1 MKRACSLL
9 RFFWGVIAILFLAM
23 PSFSYNLS
31 ILQIDVDDNTHTIY
45 CHPNFGNFEIK
56 GNNDKALSP
65 GERVSLYVIVKN
77 QSGYDITGM
86 YGIMFENSPYI
97 NVINPNCY
105 SGQIGVRY
113 LEGGSLPDGQTISN
127 FDPFI
132 VEVSQDTPCHQF
144 IDFEVTFYFT
154 TSSGDC
160 STQCSETHHFS
171 LPVFSFDKPFV
182 TSDEEPL
189 FESATDRNII
199 DVATN
204 GQSIGIF
211 FSPDQATL
219 YFSEMS
225 LDGAPLTGPIEIAQ
239 STSYSIGKALW
250 NYTNNQYEFIGYD
263 GTLISQDGYWI
274 RNLQPP
280 DEGVTLN
287 ILDTFYDTK
296 TFPGV
301 DTIVVLSEA
310 PQSDAHLYLIWYRAS
325 HQLFDKRDTPIQSVD
340 LGQCMGDV
348 VRNYSVSLKARYDE
362 SIHSYI
368 YYVAYEYWS
377 NTEHTLNLQKIEATN
392 PITIY
397 PPNNSI
403 TLDSSSDCV
412 VAMPSLSIDEKHR
425 AVALA
430 YQKKVGD
437 FFKIFGVTAN
447 EDLTSLSPETVL
459 VDGEESGKQKSSPL
473 LIYNNDNFY
482 LVNFDIVKNQYN
494 PEQGAGKIQLHT
506 CNFSIDQN
514 STPIAPVIPYST
526 YTSNAWLGMKNL
538 RAILSNDKLYY
549 FWNDTRAST
558 PNNLSMHYGSA
569 RFLSP
574 YAPYNIDPDDDSII
588 SQLYE
593 HSLHPSIA
601 CKENDCLVAWRNQSG
616 FDGMQG
622 VFYKTFNLD
631 GTPNQTDPI
640 LIQPE
645 NNEDAQTDAHPIVK
659 NHNGNYEIFF
669 KAYNNTSGKYEIL
682 KWPGSE
688 NKASTIIEM
697 EGDASSTKLMDVAPG
712 DGDDVILVTDKK
724 SGDLCPNLY
733 VYDCPHNGTLSF
745 VKLTDY
751 NEYSSIGT
759 AKIVKIENGPYPY
772 AVASFCHNP
781 YAQLWFSYMN
791 ANFTLSGNP
800 QIIGTWWY
808 PEYPSY
814 LNISDIALSSNS
826 NAVLLAASFPQYDQ
840 ITNTYTCKFQL
851 REYPHP
857 FDLSNCTIYDLR
869 EQNFEGQFSP
879 YIMPSIK
886 WTGTYFDLTW
896 AEDGRG
902 TLSYGRER
910 LFFIDHLD
918 ECGNFLSLPVRIG
931 SYLSYGG
938 SLGFD
943 LNYEAE
949 RTKNGFLATYSRGS
963 GSNSFNVHLTPL
975 SWDNPSMVCN
985 LFNSLPVVS
994 TTGPFT
1000 IEYGSGVTLSGNAT
1014 DDTAMGDYIASSG
1027 WDITQD
1033 GVVDF
1038 YGLNPTI
1045 SFEQLKQKGWI
1056 APGTKEVMLI
1066 AVDRNNA
1073 QNQAITTLTIR
1084 DTTPPYVNISFP
1096 NGGET
1101 LIENGSY
1108 TILWDGSDNYKID
1121 HYDLYYCTNFNGTN
1135 CNWTPIVQNLPETT
1149 HSYQW
1154 VVPQILSSNCRIKVV
1169 AVDGSTTPNSKE
1181 DISDNNFY
1189 IVQATTSSIKTLILR
1204 NNTRMDG
1211 LYPGQSSLISEKL
1224 AKLMVNSKVNGF
1236 IVEVDSIPGVPSL
1249 YSLWDSDPTNQ
1260 SKANDVANAIRDYVK
1275 NLINNTYTNVE
1286 YLVIVGDDRIIPFF
1300 RIQDNTPGSYS
1311 EDDYIGEVDC
1321 YSTVGSAICQNYYL
1335 TDNNYGDL
1343 GHYENGIWQ
1352 EYETTSAGVHYMAL
1366 PDLAIGRL
1374 VEAPEEIATTID
1386 DFITLDGQINLDS
1399 LTTADIFTSGYD
1411 FLNDS
1416 AQSINDLYDANYVV
1430 DNLIGNSW
1438 TADTLENELCLDPQ
1452 TINSLNS
1459 HANHYSLIC
1468 PDRWLQT
1475 SEIDGDYPAQIFN
1488 GSVFYNAGCHSGL
1501 NVPPTFTD
1509 SFDIPELMM
1518 KKGALSYI
1526 GNTGFGWG
1534 LKQGIGYTERLMQLV
1549 TQKMLS
1555 NNTSSPGK
1563 SLNEAKREYFVEDKR
1578 YDVYDEKVLF
1588 ESTLYG
1594 LPMYKIVMS
1603 TSGLKEEP
1611 KDFSGPDGPDEEE
1624 INGIKLKKKFTNSA
1638 NNNLLPPGVTE
1649 LSLQFEFGPGTYQLV
1664 HTADGDYYRLN
1675 GKSNGEAGDSLQPL
1689 FIYES
1694 KLSGVT
1700 SKGVVFSGG
1709 TFANYSP
1716 FDPAI
1721 AAPQSSSPA
1730 VPPEPI
1736 APVGTSF
1743 IPTVNVIHPRQVTSF
1758 ATTDLTKLTVYTGYF
1773 DSNLSKETLFNT
1785 MNFSIYYSNSSDVTA
1800 PVIVDPGQSNN
1811 LHTLNGTSC
1820 TFSVSA
1826 TDSGSGIYRV
1836 LVTYTDGISLWN
1848 SLDLTYNQTNSKWE
1862 KTLTLKRDIVYFVQ
1876 AVDNAGNA
1884 KVLKVN
1890 ENLGDI
1896 NPETG
1901 LPYVTGAKI
1910 FAVHLLDNDS
1920 DGMEDTWE
1928 TQNGLNP
1935 NLNDANSD
1943 LDYDGLTNYDEF
1955 MNDTLADNADTDG
1968 DGDNDG
1974 SELHNGR
1981 NPLNSSDGKRIT
1993 ITVEKVGDNIIL
2005 HFENLLGENS
2015 VIYGPYWVYRSLNDP
2030 HFDENEILAT
2040 TPFPLPDGTQT
2051 YTDVGA
2057 GSGSDTYYYTVVN
2070 ARFFAPAPTI
2080 DAVVPVNGPTTG
2092 GTSITIYGSN
2102 FRSGATVKIGGV
2114 DATNVVVINDTKIT
2128 CKTPA
2133 NSSGSKDVVVTNL
2146 NGQFGTLTNGFT
2158 YY

>member
-1 MKRACSLL
+1 MWRYKMKRACSLL

-132 VEVSQDTPCHQF
+132 VEVSQDAPCGEFLNFGLTLYYNTSGGPCSSQC
-144 IDFEVTFYFT
+144 IETFN
-154 TSSGDC
+154 
-160 STQCSETHHFS
+160 FS
-171 LPVFSFDKPFV
+171 LPIFSFNKPIVV
-182 TSDEEPL
+182 TQETEL
-189 FESATDRNII
+189 YQSANDQNILGT
-199 DVATN
+199 ATN
-204 GQSIGIF
+204 GQSTGVF
-211 FSPDQATL
+211 FNGNGGV
-219 YFSEMS
+219 YFAENS
-225 LDGAPLTGPIEIAQ
+225 LDGFPIDGPRLIYNLCYMQGLCGAIYNYYSGSYQ
-239 STSYSIGKALW
+239 LITS
-250 NYTNNQYEFIGYD
+250 D
-263 GTLISQDGYWI
+263 GTLISQSGYEVI
-274 RNLQPP
+274 NLQKPP
-280 DEGVTLN
+280 GVSWFKSTLSR
-287 ILDTFYDTK
+287 FYDMESLEN
-296 TFPGV
+296 
-301 DTIVVLSEA
+301 DSIVLIAET
-310 PQSDAHLYLIWYRAS
+310 DDLHTYLIRYNAAYPY
-325 HQLFDKRDTPIQSVD
+325 DIIDYVD
-340 LGQCMGDV
+340 LGQQLCYNSIAVLYD
-348 VRNYSVSLKARYDE
+348 NNFFRYN
-362 SIHSYI
+362 
-368 YYVAYEYWS
+368 YYVAFYNCNSSPNKLIINKITGDILNIANTYEIEVGDDY
-377 NTEHTLNLQKIEATN
+377 EHSCSISSDQENQIVALAYSKKDIDSRQKIFGLYFDKNLN
-392 PITIY
+392 PLCPEGRLTEPAIGKH
-397 PPNNSI
+397 S
-403 TLDSSSDCV
+403 
-412 VAMPSLSIDEKHR
+412 AMPSLVNNFKNFFLIDIEVNDSHIGEQAAR
-425 AVALA
+425 VELGL
-430 YQKKVGD
+430 YD
-437 FFKIFGVTAN
+437 FIHGLPT
-447 EDLTSLSPETVL
+447 P
-459 VDGEESGKQKSSPL
+459 Q
-473 LIYNNDNFY
+473 LIYKTYASGTWLALD
-482 LVNFDIVKNQYN
+482 
-494 PEQGAGKIQLHT
+494 AIQAMRVL
-506 CNFSIDQN
+506 
-514 STPIAPVIPYST
+514 
-526 YTSNAWLGMKNL
+526 
-538 RAILSNDKLYY
+538 DKLHI
-549 FWNDTRAST
+549 FWHDQRDSN
-558 PNNLSMHYGSA
+558 PNNKSIHYVEA
-569 RFLSP
+569 RNLFQ
-574 YAPYNIDPDDDSII
+574 YAPYNITSYDDQMI
-588 SQLYE
+588 SQPYE
-593 HSLHPSIA
+593 QSLHPSIA
-601 CKENDCLVAWRNQSG
+601 CKENDCLVAWRNVIASQSP
-616 FDGMQG
+616 DST
-622 VFYKTFNLD
+622 VFYRHFNID
-631 GTPNQTDPI
+631 GTALEPSPIPIFFQNNAPNT
-640 LIQPE
+640 
-645 NNEDAQTDAHPIVK
+645 AHPIAK
-659 NHNGNYEIFF
+659 NHDGNYEIVWKDYDETVSNYLIAKWSDTNYFPQSLF
-669 KAYNNTSGKYEIL
+669 YMENSESSLLDAIPAYY
-682 KWPGSE
+682 GSDLI
-688 NKASTIIEM
+688 AIS
-697 EGDASSTKLMDVAPG
+697 DL
-712 DGDDVILVTDKK
+712 K
-724 SGDLCPNLY
+724 SGDSGKNLYLYLCPHDGSPSY
-733 VYDCPHNGTLSF
+733 VRLTNYDSYTA
-745 VKLTDY
+745 V
-751 NEYSSIGT
+751 EY
-759 AKIVKIENGPYPY
+759 AKVVKIDNGIYPY
-772 AVASFCHNP
+772 AVAWLEVNYSLNYSQIWFAYLNNDLSFVSGYPVFLEYFPAAHKEEFAISSNSDVVVLLFT
-781 YAQLWFSYMN
+781 YQLEDNSYSLDIRKYQHPLN
-791 ANFTLSGNP
+791 RN
-800 QIIGTWWY
+800 
-808 PEYPSY
+808 SY
-814 LNISDIALSSNS
+814 LNYN
-826 NAVLLAASFPQYDQ
+826 
-840 ITNTYTCKFQL
+840 L
-851 REYPHP
+851 RTKDSY
-857 FDLSNCTIYDLR
+857 N
-869 EQNFEGQFSP
+869 SP
-879 YIMPSIK
+879 YKYPVIK
-886 WTGTYFDLTW
+886 WNGIYFDYSWVEEGPST
-896 AEDGRG
+896 GSG
-902 TLSYGRER
+902 NER
-910 LFFIDHLD
+910 LFFVDHLD
-918 ECGNFLSLPVRIG
+918 ECGNFISFPVRIG
-931 SYLSYGG
+931 SFLSYMASGWD
-938 SLGFD
+938 F
-943 LNYEAE
+943 NYEVE
-949 RTKNGFLATYSRGS
+949 RTREGFLATYNRGS
-963 GSNSFNVHLTPL
+963 GSGSFNVYLAQL
-975 SWDNPSMVCN
+975 NWDEQSMVCN
-985 LFNSLPVVS
+985 LFNTPPIVS
-994 TTGPFT
+994 TNGPFT
-1000 IEYGSGVTLSGNAT
+1000 IEYGDGVNLSGAAI
-1014 DDTAMGDYIASSG
+1014 DDSAMGDYIASAG

-1033 GVVDF
+1033 GVVDIT
-1038 YGLNPTI
+1038 GINKTV
-1045 SFEQLKQKGWI
+1045 SFEQLYQKGWV
-1056 APGTKEVMLI
+1056 APVSKPISLI
-1066 AVDRNNA
+1066 ATDRNGA
-1073 QNQAITTLTIR
+1073 SSSASTTLTIR
-1084 DTTPPYVNISFP
+1084 DTTPPSINVIFP

-1101 LIENGSY
+1101 LIEGGAY
-1108 TILWDGSDNYKID
+1108 TILWSASDNYALD
-1121 HYDLYYCTNFNGTN
+1121 YFNVFYCTDFDGSNGSWIKINSSPIPSNTFSFD
-1135 CNWTPIVQNLPETT
+1135 WT
-1149 HSYQW
+1149 
-1154 VVPQILSSNCRIKVV
+1154 VPDTLSSTCRIKVE
-1169 AVDGSTTPNSKE
+1169 AFDKAFPANSSY

-1993 ITVEKVGDNIIL
+1993 ITVEKVGDNLIL

-2015 VIYGPYWVYRSLNDP
+2015 VIDGPYWVYRSLNDP

-2080 DAVVPVNGPTTG
+2080 DAVVPVSGPTTG

-2128 CKTPA
+2128 CKTPS